1 MSQKFMASVT
11 VTIVK
16 REQGVLLV
24 FQLILRTKI
33 FWAKAVTPPATL
45 YIIPN
50 KIMIKIAIFVS
61 RVGQLYFGLFLQV
74 RNLLVLQ
81 AAASSQSLLG
91 SQLIRPLMKKYALGY
106 LCQKNGIRSDRD
118 SLSET

>member
-1 MSQKFMASVT
+1 MASVT

-16 REQGVLLV
+16 REQEVLLV
-24 FQLILRTKI
+24 FQLILRTKM
-33 FWAKAVTPPATL
+33 FWEKTVTSPVIL

-61 RVGQLYFGLFLQV
+61 RVGQLYFGLFLQA